1 MNKVTEQNATETLSD
16 QWSTEASTLELRPG
30 VWPGVWPDRLETTL
44 GNGQDFVMED
54 LSLMGGSYKQE
65 NGILEL
71 VVFND

>member
-16 QWSTEASTLELRPG
+16 QWSTEASTLELR
-30 VWPGVWPDRLETTL
+30 PGVWPDRLETTL